1 MTTPA
6 TTTPAATA
14 APVVRWQIL
23 SADPDAT
30 ARFYRGLFGWQ
41 ISQDNA
47 LGYREVAAGAG
58 GIGGG
63 IWPAPPGTPPFVQ
76 LFTHV
81 PDVAACVAEAERLG
95 ATVLVPPSA
104 LPDGDVMAVLRDP
117 LGLVFAVCT
126 LR

>member
-1 MTTPA
+1 MTASPI
-6 TTTPAATA
+6 PA

-23 SADPDAT
+23 SPDPDAT
-30 ARFYRGLFGWQ
+30 ARFYGRLFGWTATR
-41 ISQDNA
+41 DNA
-47 LGYREVAAGAG
+47 LGYREIAAGAG

-63 IWPAPPGTPPFVQ
+63 VWPAPAGVPPFVQ
-76 LFTHV
+76 LFTAV

-95 ATVLVPPSA
+95 AAVLVPPSA

-117 LGLVFAVCT
+117 TGLPFAVCT